1 MKKGTKIMELM
12 NTINGFDLLMLVI
25 GYIGGFFI
33 TKNEVKK

>member
-1 MKKGTKIMELM
+1 MELM